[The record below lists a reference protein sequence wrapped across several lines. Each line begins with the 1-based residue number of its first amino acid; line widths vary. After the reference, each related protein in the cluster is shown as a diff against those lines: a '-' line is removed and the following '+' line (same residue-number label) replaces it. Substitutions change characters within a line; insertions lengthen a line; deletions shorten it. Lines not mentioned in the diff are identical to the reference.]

1 MVGAML
7 NHPDHMLLTSQSSNT
22 RVNMGGITFSPTI
35 KVETKNGEK
44 MKPETIIKAL
54 RDFEPEF
61 IDFVLQALAA
71 REEGAYV
78 TEGAG
83 LY

>member
-1 MVGAML
+1 MIGAML
-7 NHPDHMLLTSQSSNT
+7 NRPNPVTLTAPTSHS
-22 RVNMGGITFSPTI
+22 RVNMGGISFSPTI

-61 IDFVLQALAA
+61 IDFVMQALAA